1 MSTPLGHERNAD
13 QIAYWN
19 GPNGERWVRRQE
31 MQDVVLGPVSDVLI
45 DRAAPKVGERVIDI
59 GCGCGA
65 TTFAFANKVG
75 ARGHVLGVDISAPML
90 ALARELAPADAPL
103 EFSLADATVQA
114 FQPASF
120 DLLVSRFGVMFFAEP
135 AVSFANMRKALRAS
149 GRVAF
154 ACWRTP
160 RDNPWMMMPLM
171 AAYKHVPK
179 LPEMGPEDPGPFAF
193 ANEERVRRILTEA
206 GFSKIALERH
216 DLSLDVAVG
225 RGLDAAV
232 NTAVEIGP
240 VSRALEG
247 QPPETVAAVA
257 ASVREALAPHLKAN
271 NVALGASIWIVTAVN
286 P

>member
-31 MQDVVLGPVSDVLI
+31 MQDVVLGPVSGVLI
-45 DRAAPKVGERVIDI
+45 DRAAPKAGERVIDV

-75 ARGHVLGVDISAPML
+75 SRGHVLGVDISAPML
-90 ALARELAPADAPL
+90 ALARKLAPADAPL
-103 EFSLADATVQA
+103 EFALADATVQA

-135 AVSFANMRKALRAS
+135 AVSFANMRKALRPG

-179 LPEMGPEDPGPFAF
+179 LPEMAPEDPGPFAF
-193 ANEERVRRILTEA
+193 ANEERVRRILD
-206 GFSKIALERH
+206 R
-216 DLSLDVAVG
+216 G
-225 RGLDAAV
+225 RFLRRSPWSGMILRWTWPSA
-232 NTAVEIGP
+232 E
-240 VSRALEG
+240 VSTS
-247 QPPETVAAVA
+247 P
-257 ASVREALAPHLKAN
+257 
-271 NVALGASIWIVTAVN
+271 
-286 P
+286 